1 MAYVSVESDDRLED
15 ETPQL
20 EYKSFLGD
28 ESANTRGGHS
38 SRGYIADQP
47 RSSSFWSLD
56 YYQSYFDIDTKTVLS
71 RCLTTLYPLHPSYTS
86 AHLVPSPDLYG
97 PFWTLTTLIFTLFIT
112 SSLASSIV
120 AYLSSQ
126 EVDYDFALLSTA
138 VGLVYAYGMG
148 VPVLL
153 WGVLRYWGVG
163 GAGEGMEGWGLVEAL
178 GVWGYGMFV
187 WIPVSILCVI
197 PIALVR
203 WILTGIAF
211 AFSGYFLVAN
221 VYPVLASTD
230 NKSTRLLI
238 ILIAAL
244 HAGIA
249 LAFKVL
255 FFSYYVVD
263 LDVGPADPVPPVEGE
278 VPRMLMRFGMR
289 F

>member
-1 MAYVSVESDDRLED
+1 MNLRIREAVIRVEVRSTLCGEDRV
-15 ETPQL
+15 
-20 EYKSFLGD
+20 KSLTAALFK
-28 ESANTRGGHS
+28 
-38 SRGYIADQP
+38 GYIADQP

-153 WGVLRYWGVG
+153 WGVLRYWGVT
-163 GAGEGMEGWGLVEAL
+163 AVEGWGLVEAL

-187 WIPVSILCVI
+187 WIPVSVC
-197 PIALVR
+197 
-203 WILTGIAF
+203 F
-211 AFSGYFLVAN
+211 
-221 VYPVLASTD
+221 
-230 NKSTRLLI
+230 I
-238 ILIAAL
+238 I
-244 HAGIA
+244 G
-249 LAFKVL
+249 
-255 FFSYYVVD
+255 
-263 LDVGPADPVPPVEGE
+263 VG
-278 VPRMLMRFGMR
+278 
-289 F
+289 